1 VSNIHDQISSRI
13 KAFAAELEELVKRA
27 AIDAVT
33 QSLGSGSGALA
44 SSAPSS
50 APRSAPRA
58 AAASAPPAAKAPSR
72 RASKGGKRPPEE
84 LAAMVTRAGDWIK
97 SNPGHGVE
105 DMAKAMS
112 VQTKE
117 LALPIAK
124 LLKSK
129 TIKKRGQKRATKYYP
144 G

>member
-1 VSNIHDQISSRI
+1 MSNIHDQISSRI

-33 QSLGSGSGALA
+33 QSLGSGG
-44 SSAPSS
+44 SSAPSP
-50 APRSAPRA
+50 AARSAPRA
-58 AAASAPPAAKAPSR
+58 VAASAPAAAKAPAPAR

-84 LAAMVTRAGDWIK
+84 LAAMVTKAGDWIK

>member
-1 VSNIHDQISSRI
+1 VSNINDQIAQRI
-13 KAFAAELEELVKRA
+13 KAFAAELEALVRRA

-33 QSLGSGSGALA
+33 QSLGTAPARVAVARATGSAPARARA
-44 SSAPSS
+44 SSS
-50 APRSAPRA
+50 
-58 AAASAPPAAKAPSR
+58 
-72 RASKGGKRPPEE
+72 GGKRPPAE
-84 LAAMVTRAGDWIK
+84 LEAMVNKAGDWIK
-97 SNPGHGVE
+97 GNPGQGVE
-105 DMAKAMS
+105 AMAKALG

-129 TIKKRGQKRATKYYP
+129 AVKKRGQKRATKYYP

>member
-1 VSNIHDQISSRI
+1 MSNIHDQISSRI
-13 KAFAAELEELVKRA
+13 KAFASELEELVRRA

-33 QSLGSGSGALA
+33 QSLGSGA
-44 SSAPSS
+44 SAPS
-50 APRSAPRA
+50 ARSAPSA
-58 AAASAPPAAKAPSR
+58 AAASAPAAKAPAR
-72 RASKGGKRPPEE
+72 RAVSKGGKRPPEE
-84 LAAMVTRAGDWIK
+84 LAAMVTKAGDWIK

-105 DMAKAMS
+105 DMAKALS